1 MPVSTLALTS
11 AGAIAVGLILLR
23 RWRSSKWG
31 VCTLKTKLNGKV
43 VIVTGGNVGLGAE
56 AAMDFAKRGATVIL
70 AFRSWENTKLM
81 RERIRDNENNLVNG
95 ESIKNANWRC
105 ETEY

>member
-70 AFRSWENTKLM
+70 AGSSQGSLEQSPAQQITSN
-81 RERIRDNENNLVNG
+81 VPQ
-95 ESIKNANWRC
+95 
-105 ETEY
+105 YQ